1 MLNFFCGI
9 SYWRK
14 GSWSLLMKVLVIGS
28 GGREHA
34 IVCALSRSAIFEAH
48 SDNIK
53 EYLHAV
59 PGNPGIAEKAKCHQA
74 NINSPEEILELCR
87 KLEIDLALI
96 GPEAPLMAGVPDILR
111 DNGIKVFGPGM
122 KGAKLEGSKS
132 FSKQFMTKYG
142 IPTSDFDICTTLPQ
156 CIDALT
162 KRQTRLP
169 YVIKAD
175 GLAAGKGVFL
185 PDNYDE
191 AYEICKNL
199 LEEHSLG
206 EAGNTLV
213 IEDFTEGKELTVLAM
228 TDGNNA
234 IFLEPSQDNK
244 RAYDENKG
252 PNTGGMGA
260 YAPVKWADKHLLSKI
275 RSQVLIPTLEGL
287 KKEGIPYCG
296 VIYMGLM
303 VKPDGELSLLEYN
316 SRFGDP
322 ETQAVLP
329 VFSGDF
335 GEAVMSC
342 CNGALGEYEQHYS
355 LFSLSENTSK
365 SSICVV
371 LASGGYP
378 GSFESGKRI
387 KGISDAE
394 SIPGVKIYQAGT
406 KTDTEGNIVTSG
418 GRVLGVTAIS
428 DNIEEARSTVYKAVE
443 KIEFDK
449 MHYRKDIGRQCVIR
463 NA

>member
-1 MLNFFCGI
+1 LI
-9 SYWRK
+9 K
-14 GSWSLLMKVLVIGS
+14 ILVIGG

-34 IVCALSRSAIFEAH
+34 IVCALSRSGIFAAH

-59 PGNPGIAEKAKCHQA
+59 PGNPGIAQKAQCHKA
-74 NINSPEEILELCR
+74 NIGSPEEILELCR
-87 KLEIDLALI
+87 KLKIDLALV
-96 GPEAPLMAGVPDILR
+96 GPEAPLVAGVSDMLR

-132 FSKQFMTKYG
+132 FSKQFMSKYG
-142 IPTSDFDICTTLPQ
+142 IPTSRFDICTTLPQ
-156 CIDALT
+156 CKDALI
-162 KRQTRLP
+162 KRQTKPP

-185 PDNYDE
+185 PDNYDK
-191 AYEICKNL
+191 AYDICSNL

-206 EAGNTLV
+206 EAGKTLI
-213 IEDFTEGKELTVLAM
+213 IEDFTEGEELTVLAM
-228 TDGNNA
+228 TDGENA
-234 IFLEPSQDNK
+234 ILLETSQDHK
-244 RAYDENKG
+244 RAFDDNKG

-275 RSQVLIPTLEGL
+275 KSQILTPTLEGL
-287 KKEGIPYCG
+287 KIEGIPYCG

-322 ETQAVLP
+322 EAQAVLP
-329 VFSGDF
+329 IFNGDF
-335 GEAVMSC
+335 GEAVLSC
-342 CNGALGEYEQHYS
+342 CNGTLGEYEQRYS
-355 LFSLSENTSK
+355 LISLSENSSK

-378 GSFESGKRI
+378 GSFESGKVI
-387 KGISDAE
+387 EGIPDAE
-394 SIPGVKIYQAGT
+394 NIPGVEIYHAGT

-428 DNIEEARSTVYKAVE
+428 DNIENARFTVYKA
-443 KIEFDK
+443 IERIKFDK
-449 MHYRKDIGRQCVIR
+449 MHYRKDIGKAMR